1 MTNKGNTKL
10 MKKID
15 LTKWKR
21 KEHFDFFSKM
31 ASPTFGI
38 VTEVDCDECFK
49 NSKENEESFFANYLH
64 KSMIAVNSVD
74 ELKYRIIDNEI
85 IEFEEIHAGI
95 TIGREDE
102 TFGFGFV
109 NFSSDFETF
118 NAELEN
124 EILAVKNCSGL
135 RLNNDDIKKDLIR
148 HSTIPWNS
156 FSGLLHP
163 TNFDRKESVPK
174 ITFGKFII
182 REGKRMLPISIEAHH
197 GLVDGLH
204 FAKYLNEFQNQL
216 NIK

>member
-1 MTNKGNTKL
+1 

-15 LTKWKR
+15 LAAWKR

-31 ASPTFGI
+31 KSPTFGI
-38 VTEVDCDECFK
+38 VTEVNCDQCFK
-49 NSKENEESFFANYLH
+49 NSKVNGESFFANYLH

-74 ELKYRIIDNEI
+74 ELKYRIIDEEI
-85 IEFEEIHAGI
+85 IEFEKIHAGI

-118 NAELEN
+118 NTELKS

-135 RLNNDDIKKDLIR
+135 RLNNDDIKRDLIR
-148 HSTIPWNS
+148 HSTFPWNS
-156 FSGLLHP
+156 FSGFLHP
-163 TNFDRKESVPK
+163 TNFDQKESVPK

-182 REGKRMLPISIEAHH
+182 RDGKKMLPISIEAHH
-197 GLVDGLH
+197 GLVDGIH
-204 FAKYLNEFQNQL
+204 IAKYLSEFQNQL
-216 NIK
+216 NIKL